1 MRGPSGPPGCPLA
14 SRRVADLLRRKA
26 AGGPSGAVYSE
37 WRDPGAFGCDVG
49 TRACAFCG
57 GCSVGRCASF
67 RSLIGQPGYGARCGG
82 TACPARA
89 GACRHFLEVSQD
101 YGHPVR
107 FAKMIR
113 LRSPTGAAGAARPV
127 SFPENAKYSRQ
138 SGKTPG
144 GDLLALVHAC
154 TYLPDKVLC
163 RLTHGHH
170 VFPWRYVHSCSAIYG
185 DVG

>member
-1 MRGPSGPPGCPLA
+1 MRVPSGPPGCPLV
-14 SRRVADLLRRKA
+14 SRRVADLLRRTA
-26 AGGPSGAVYSE
+26 VGGPSGAVYSE

-49 TRACAFCG
+49 TRACAFGG

-89 GACRHFLEVSQD
+89 GACRHFLEVPQD

-113 LRSPTGAAGAARPV
+113 LRRPTGVAGAARPV
-127 SFPENAKYSRQ
+127 SFLQEREIIRTRAA
-138 SGKTPG
+138 KTPG
-144 GDLLALVHAC
+144 SDLLAVVHAS
-154 TYLPDKVLC
+154 TARPDKVLC
-163 RLTHGHH
+163 RPTDVIASSSERIFTHAA
-170 VFPWRYVHSCSAIYG
+170 PSTET
-185 DVG
+185 